1 MREKKKMTH
10 IVRRIKGIETKML
23 MRMNGKRKEDEDEEI

>member
-1 MREKKKMTH
+1 MTH

-23 MRMNGKRKEDEDEEI
+23 MRMAKKEEEEKEI